1 MMILETWILIIS
13 FAFYNADDILESD
26 SFSID
31 MESRVVC
38 EQRVDKFNKTAIEND
53 VDTIGTISASCFDSS
68 LIEKE
73 V

>member
-13 FAFYNADDILESD
+13 FAFYNADDILESN

-31 MESRVVC
+31 MESRAVC
-38 EQRVDKFNKTAIEND
+38 EQRVDRFNKTVIEND
-53 VDTIGTISASCFDSS
+53 VDTIGSISASCFDSS

>member
-26 SFSID
+26 SFSIN

-38 EQRVDKFNKTAIEND
+38 EQRVDRFNKTVIEND